1 MSLLPLTSLGVSS
14 QSSQAL
20 VIEKSRLSGLMPSSN
35 NTAESLLAA
44 ILGTVVQQFQGHL
57 TANGQPLTAN
67 GKPLTYD
74 NRNHWHKLIEVEPW
88 GVFTEDGRIFHTFI
102 FKKFGFDLEMDFIDL
117 PEKNPPALTDLLVI
131 QDVTNEVT
139 YKLVLGNL
147 PFLSTTNNKQDYFRQ
162 VSPPTIFSTGTRW
175 DEVDSNGH
183 LIEKWTYNGTDWE
196 SEIKEFNWFLSGG
209 ASNSTGYPLRN
220 DHKYKIL
227 RWQYTLIANTAWNAS
242 NFVAVTFWRSS
253 AATNTVINTV
263 TYNTAT
269 VGQVRQI
276 ETDINQIFDFQST
289 VADRLALGVTVTGTL
304 SFNYSTLIKY
314 QLIRR

>member
-20 VIEKSRLSGLMPSSN
+20 VIEKSRLSGLMASSN

-44 ILGTVVQQFQGHL
+44 ILGTVVQQFQGTL

-67 GKPLTYD
+67 GQSLTYD
-74 NRNHWHKLIEVEPW
+74 NRNHWHKLIEIEPW
-88 GVFTEDGRIFHTFI
+88 AVFTENGRITHTFI

-117 PEKNPPALTDLLVI
+117 PEKNPPSLTDLLVL

-147 PFLSTTNNKQDYFRQ
+147 PFLSTTNNKPDYFRQ

-183 LIEKWTYNGTDWE
+183 LVERWTYNGTDWE
-196 SEIKEFNWFLSGG
+196 SEIKELNWFLSGTG
-209 ASNSTGYPLRN
+209 GNSTGYPIRN
-220 DHKYKIL
+220 DYKYKFL
-227 RWQYTLIANTAWNAS
+227 NWQYTLIANSVWNAS
-242 NFVAVTFWRSS
+242 NTVGVTIWRSS
-253 AATNTVINTV
+253 GATNTVISTV
-263 TYNTAT
+263 TYNTSSS
-269 VGQVRQI
+269 GQIRQI
-276 ETDINQIFDFQST
+276 QTNLNQTFDFAST
-289 VADRLALGVTVTGTL
+289 IADRISLGVSVVGTP